1 MERSNKLYGI
11 TALFNKPDNVIY
23 AAEKIVEAGYKKFDV
38 NTSYPVHGLESA
50 MSLKD
55 SKVGFVTLFLG
66 FSGTA
71 FILLL
76 MGWMMAINYPI
87 VVGGK
92 PFFAFP
98 AFIPITF
105 EFTVL
110 LGGVSTAIGMIA
122 AFIGMPRESHPLH
135 NTDYMKAVSL
145 DKFGIVIESSDPQFD
160 ENKVLEFLK
169 SFNPEKIDKV
179 YFPQEVK
186 YPIFQPRFIFFLIIT
201 AVVISAL
208 TYLTLNKL
216 MYVVP
221 FNWMDVQAKTDPQQ
235 KSAFF
240 TDEFGMRTPVEGT
253 VARGFIP
260 YPFLGNPNPPE
271 PLRNPLLPAKKVL
284 ELGRKKFLTFC
295 SPCHGN
301 FAEGNSRLHEQFPAG
316 PSLHTE
322 RVRNFSDGYI
332 YNYITNGG
340 SVMPSYQDQIT
351 REERWA
357 IIDYVRVLQ
366 RATNPK
372 KSDFQEIKKEQSS
385 NAQN

>member
-11 TALFNKPDNVIY
+11 TALFNSPDQALQ
-23 AAEKIVEAGYKKFDV
+23 AAKKVADSGYKKFDL
-38 NTSYPVHGLESA
+38 NSAYPLHGFENA
-50 MSLKD
+50 MKLKS

-76 MGWMMAINYPI
+76 MGWMMAINYPMI
-87 VVGGK
+87 VGGK

-98 AFIPITF
+98 AYIPITF

-110 LGGVSTAIGMIA
+110 LGGVSTAVGMIA

-145 DKFGIVIESSDPQFD
+145 DKFGIVIESTDPKFE
-160 ENKVLEFLK
+160 ENKIFDFFK
-169 SFNPEKIDKV
+169 SLNPEKIEKV
-179 YFPQEVK
+179 FYPKEISF
-186 YPIFQPRFIFFLIIT
+186 PIFQPRFILFLIIT
-201 AVVISAL
+201 AVFISGL

-216 MYVVP
+216 MYIVP
-221 FNWMDVQAKTDPQQ
+221 FNWMDQQAKLNPQE
-235 KSAFF
+235 KSNFF
-240 TDEFGMRTPVEGT
+240 RNEFGMRTPVEGT

-260 YPFLGNPNPPE
+260 YPFMGKPSPDVS
-271 PLRNPLLPAKKVL
+271 LRNPLLPTKEVL

-301 FAEGNSRLHEQFPAG
+301 FAEGNSRLRGQFPAG

-322 RVRNFSDGYI
+322 RAINFSDGYI

-340 SVMPSYQDQIT
+340 AVMPSYQDQIT
-351 REERWA
+351 RNERWA
-357 IIDYVRVLQ
+357 IINYIRVLQ
-366 RATNPK
+366 RATDPK
-372 KSDFQEIKKEQSS
+372 KSDFQEISKEQNS
-385 NAQN
+385 NARN